1 MIKLITDTASL
12 FTPEEAKSL
21 GFISNP
27 LIINI
32 NGKSYEEFT
41 QLNDKQLLEEIKKGH
56 LPTSSQPS
64 LGKIMAVSYTHL
76 TLPTISFV

>member
-41 QLNDKQLLEEIKKGH
+41 Q
-56 LPTSSQPS
+56 
-64 LGKIMAVSYTHL
+64 
-76 TLPTISFV
+76 